1 MADFVFLS
9 EKGKRENNEDAY
21 GNATDE
27 LFVVADGLGGH
38 VAGEVAARLAVN
50 AAIKGYQDIKD
61 TKDIEGELEKIF
73 KEANGVVYKEAQKDP
88 KFSGMGTT
96 LVGAVVHL
104 NKLLVANVGD
114 SRCYL
119 FREGVVEQITSD
131 HRVGTHYLTRSI
143 GHLPHVEVDTFER
156 KLKGGDLIL
165 LCTDGLTDVVKDDVM
180 AKILATT
187 KDLKA
192 KAQGLVEAALQM
204 GSTDNITV
212 GLIII

>member
-119 FREGVVEQITSD
+119 FREGVVEQITTD

-143 GHLPHVEVDTFER
+143 GHLPDVEAEIFER
-156 KLKGGDLIL
+156 KLKKGDLIL
-165 LCTDGLTDVVKDDVM
+165 ICTDGLTDVVKDDVM